1 VGERVKR
8 NNSFLT
14 EMHMGSPVVEFSED
28 EDEKKKQKNAIV
40 DKVLA
45 RLTELHIHL
54 DLYEYGIK
62 ATQNSIY

>member
-1 VGERVKR
+1 
-8 NNSFLT
+8 
-14 EMHMGSPVVEFSED
+14 MHMGSPVVEFSED

>member
-1 VGERVKR
+1 MGERVKR

-28 EDEKKKQKNAIV
+28 EEKKQKNAIV